1 MLDKYSK
8 LHKYDCIVHKS
19 NGVKIKICITGR
31 LMFCV
36 LEYVKYV

>member
-19 NGVKIKICITGR
+19 NGVKIKKN
-31 LMFCV
+31 MHNWSSDV
-36 LEYVKYV
+36 LCARIR